1 MLKMV
6 VVVVIVEI
14 VIVNIGILV
23 DIMKAYI
30 LKYCKKCLENANII
44 LL

>member
-1 MLKMV
+1 MVKMI
-6 VVVVIVEI
+6 VVVVILEI
-14 VIVNIGILV
+14 IIINIGILV
-23 DIMKAYI
+23 DIIKPYI

>member
-6 VVVVIVEI
+6 IVVVIVKI
-14 VIVNIGILV
+14 LIINIGILM
-23 DIMKAYI
+23 DIMKVYI

-44 LL
+44 FL